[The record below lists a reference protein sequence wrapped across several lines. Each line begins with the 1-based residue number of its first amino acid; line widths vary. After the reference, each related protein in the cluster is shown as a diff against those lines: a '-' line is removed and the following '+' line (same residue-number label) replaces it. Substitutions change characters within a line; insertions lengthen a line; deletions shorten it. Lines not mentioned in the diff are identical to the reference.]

1 MAIKRCPYCKAI
13 IDESSGYCSN
23 CGTQLLFPED
33 EFIEEEIPGEKIV
46 DEDTEEEE
54 KESAEPNEATNETE
68 VKEEEEFEPPSE
80 KAENIESSEEPVLE
94 EPALE
99 EEAEDVEEDSS
110 ITPQSGEEQVGEIE
124 QLSPEAPPNTGKKF
138 EDLEEEPLPTPQDI
152 EGEQEERK
160 EPPPVTPPD
169 LEAEAASA
177 EEPQEAFVFKT
188 EELEEMVDPADK
200 EKEDIERFLDS
211 IKKER
216 EEEIAQEKLEEDEA
230 TPDFSE
236 IKSKIS
242 DTGDE
247 LPPWAEKIKE
257 STSDM
262 DSFSEDEETE
272 FEPAD
277 TDEEFTSEK
286 EMDYEA
292 RTPTFDSGVGIPER
306 VSQKSLPFEDKR
318 RKKLKRMKKKR
329 PITAVNWLKSKAF
342 DFLFIGAF
350 WLIALWFAS
359 RVMEVSLFQLISAS
373 VLPIL
378 VFYVILL
385 LSYFILFLYFLGET
399 IGEHLFSE
407 ED

>member
-46 DEDTEEEE
+46 EEDAEEEE
-54 KESAEPNEATNETE
+54 KESAEPEEATEEAE
-68 VKEEEEFEPPSE
+68 VKEKEELEPPFE
-80 KAENIESSEEPVLE
+80 HAENIESDEEPILE
-94 EPALE
+94 EPGLK
-99 EEAEDVEEDSS
+99 EEAE
-110 ITPQSGEEQVGEIE
+110 GEIE
-124 QLSPEAPPNTGKKF
+124 EAPQITPPSEEERAEEIGQLSPEGPPNTGKKF
-138 EDLEEEPLPTPQDI
+138 EDLEEEPTPDASSETRERFE
-152 EGEQEERK
+152 EGEEEL
-160 EPPPVTPPD
+160 PP
-169 LEAEAASA
+169 
-177 EEPQEAFVFKT
+177 QKAFAFKT

-216 EEEIAQEKLEEDEA
+216 EEEAAEEEA

-277 TDEEFTSEK
+277 TDEEFTSEE
-286 EMDYEA
+286 EMAYEEK
-292 RTPTFDSGVGIPER
+292 TPTFDSGVGIPER
-306 VSQKSLPFEDKR
+306 VSQKSLPFEEKK
-318 RKKLKRMKKKR
+318 RKKLKRIKKKR
-329 PITAVNWLKSKAF
+329 PTTAANWLKPKAF

-359 RVMEVSLFQLISAS
+359 RVMEVSLFKLISVS
-373 VLPIL
+373 VLPTL

-385 LSYFILFLYFLGET
+385 ISYFFLFLYFLGET